1 MPSTISTMDTAQSTP
16 TCSYSSRL
24 LAEQFETPT
33 SFSDPKLP
41 PSALCHPSDL
51 DYTWCF
57 NCTYLFNHCLEE
69 RYCEHCLQEV
79 YSHIEEKGLSHITDL
94 SVRRVYYHAYMAQVR
109 IDLMRKTAYF
119 ETNNMLAIPTCM
131 IIGSMND
138 ALKMAKGEAND
149 LMEQLEKRRMCSIQ
163 DCAMFELAEKKF
175 KAKQRGEEYN

>member
-1 MPSTISTMDTAQSTP
+1 
-16 TCSYSSRL
+16 
-24 LAEQFETPT
+24 
-33 SFSDPKLP
+33 
-41 PSALCHPSDL
+41 
-51 DYTWCF
+51 
-57 NCTYLFNHCLEE
+57 
-69 RYCEHCLQEV
+69 
-79 YSHIEEKGLSHITDL
+79 
-94 SVRRVYYHAYMAQVR
+94 MAQVR